1 MNPKLVCGVVLAAAA
16 MGCGASFPPP
26 NDQWAAAQADVGR
39 AQAGGAPTNPDAKL
53 HLQLAVEDLQTAK
66 KDLAMAE
73 SAELR
78 RDETTTSQ
86 AAYMAAQTARLAQ
99 LRAAAKVE
107 DAHVS
112 DGQAERDRIQL
123 AARTHEL
130 QQAQSAADL
139 AAAKTRALQSEA
151 DALKAKQN

>member
-1 MNPKLVCGVVLAAAA
+1 MNVRLMTGIGAACVMAGCASTPLPNPALDNARTVVESAEA
-16 MGCGASFPPP
+16 
-26 NDQWAAAQADVGR
+26 
-39 AQAGGAPTNPDAKL
+39 NPDVARYSAL
-53 HLQLAVEDLQTAK
+53 DLEAAK